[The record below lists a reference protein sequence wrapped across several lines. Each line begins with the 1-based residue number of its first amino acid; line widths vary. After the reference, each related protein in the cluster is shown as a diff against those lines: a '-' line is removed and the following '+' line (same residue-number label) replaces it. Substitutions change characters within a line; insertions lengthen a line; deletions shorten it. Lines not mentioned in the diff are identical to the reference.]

1 MIVLYE
7 NLYCFHHRH
16 FVIKFILKRYLLYK
30 FNFINIYNK
39 NIVKEKY
46 VMKTE
51 FISTKL
57 LHTPLLTKENIFII
71 NYSKNFLNLMEV
83 NK

>member
-1 MIVLYE
+1 MIVLCE
-7 NLYCFHHRH
+7 NLYCFHNRH

-30 FNFINIYNK
+30 FNFINIYIE

-46 VMKTE
+46 VMKTG

-57 LHTPLLTKENIFII
+57 LHPPLLTKENIFII
-71 NYSKNFLNLMEV
+71 NYSKNFLNLTEV